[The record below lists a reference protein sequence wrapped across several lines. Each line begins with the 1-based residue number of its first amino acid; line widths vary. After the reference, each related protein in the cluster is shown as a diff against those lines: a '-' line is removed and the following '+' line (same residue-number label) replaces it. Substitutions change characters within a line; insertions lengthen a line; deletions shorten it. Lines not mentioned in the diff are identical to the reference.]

1 MEMREEMK
9 NTRMSKFMV
18 KYKRILTVQK
28 IISLGFKSMQDYNG

>member
-9 NTRMSKFMV
+9 STRMSKLMV

-28 IISLGFKSMQDYNG
+28 ITSLGFKSMQDYNG